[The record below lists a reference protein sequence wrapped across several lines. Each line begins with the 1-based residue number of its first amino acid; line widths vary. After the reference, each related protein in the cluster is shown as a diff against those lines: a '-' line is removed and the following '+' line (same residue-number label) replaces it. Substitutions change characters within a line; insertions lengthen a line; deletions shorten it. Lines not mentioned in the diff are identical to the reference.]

1 MDLPHRSKPSVTYGV
16 DTEVAGKLGGKDGF
30 DLLERGYRAWFPRR
44 RADRDVRGGEQG
56 WWREGREGKTKAEET
71 EELVQVWRFHEVFCE
86 QLKTLAVGIEASRVG
101 KWEVRESFAEV
112 VMIVEAG
119 WTEQG
124 VALVWKEEPVGEFV
138 GFAAEELG
146 TVEEEGRDG
155 FWELRCSLERAIR
168 IVASR
173 DLERR
178 GRKEEWNEALEETL
192 IDDEDDRHDNPL
204 ESEATFSR

>member
-1 MDLPHRSKPSVTYGV
+1 M
-16 DTEVAGKLGGKDGF
+16 
-30 DLLERGYRAWFPRR
+30 
-44 RADRDVRGGEQG
+44 
-56 WWREGREGKTKAEET
+56 
-71 EELVQVWRFHEVFCE
+71 QVWRFHEVFCE